1 MKYPKY
7 TPSRI
12 KWNHAYPAHWIC
24 EKAKR
29 FFMNPKKLNKENKE
43 SNILSLTLNGVIQN
57 NSSKPIGL
65 SPSDYATYQIFNANE
80 LVFKLIDL
88 NNISTSRVGIVT
100 ERGIMS
106 SAYIRFVPRSFMN
119 IRYFYYQYFDWYK
132 RHIFNGLGE
141 GVRQT
146 LSGND
151 LRNIEILVPPLE
163 EQDQISRYLDW
174 KTSKINKFIKAKK
187 KLITLLKEQK
197 QNIINE
203 AVTKGINPGV
213 KMKDSG
219 VAWLGEIPEYW
230 NVIRLKNCLSSIEQG
245 WSPQCESQ
253 SAKVNEWGVLKVGC
267 VNSEHFN
274 PKQNKKLPDELK
286 PKLQYII
293 QKNDIIVSRANTVDF
308 VGLAAIVDKNYPNI
322 LLCDKLYRLK
332 VKTGVAVENFLIYSI
347 RCSASREQIEE
358 KATGA
363 SSSMQNISQ
372 SVIRNLLIAFPP
384 VDEQKSIVKYIKKET
399 ALIDRTI
406 SRTERE
412 IELIQ
417 EYRTRLVSDVVTG
430 KVDVR
435 FVEIPD
441 FDSVEMEQ
449 EVEGDEEAEDELIT
463 ESIEE

>member
-43 SNILSLTLNGVIQN
+43 RNILSLTLSGVIQN

-151 LRNIEILVPPLE
+151 LRNIEILVPPLK

-174 KTSKINKFIKAKK
+174 QTSKINKFIKAKK

-203 AVTKGINPGV
+203 AVTKGINPDA

-219 VAWLGEIPEYW
+219 VSWLGEIPEHW
-230 NVIRLKNCLSSIEQG
+230 EMRRVANIIFGIEQG
-245 WSPQCESQ
+245 WSPTAAEGELAVDQWAVLSL
-253 SAKVNEWGVLKVGC
+253 SAI
-267 VNSEHFN
+267 NSGSFN
-274 PKQNKKLPDELK
+274 RSKIK
-286 PKLQYII
+286 PISVSSAVPSNLEI
-293 QKNDIIVSRANTVDF
+293 KNGDFLLTRANTRNK
-308 VGLAAIVDKNYPNI
+308 VGDCCIADNI
-322 LLCDKLYRLK
+322 RP
-332 VKTGVAVENFLIYSI
+332 KTIFSDLIYRISLKNIICPEFILRIMLSSI
-347 RCSASREQIEE
+347 GRYQIEIS
-358 KATGA
+358 ARG
-363 SSSMQNISQ
+363 SSGTMPKISHSHIKNI
-372 SVIRNLLIAFPP
+372 RFPFPP
-384 VDEQKSIVKYIKKET
+384 FNEQKSIVEYIKKET
-399 ALIDRTI
+399 ALIDKTI
-406 SRTERE
+406 DRTERE

-430 KVDVR
+430 QIDVR
-435 FVEIPD
+435 SVEIPD

-449 EVEGDEEAEDELIT
+449 DVEGDEGTEDELIT
-463 ESIEE
+463 ENIEE